1 MFQLEQDQQM
11 VSITHN
17 GHVVMGDL
25 QFECFLD
32 ESNGVALQLIDQ
44 KIEEKVDHLGEYL
57 RYEYLY
63 KANER
68 ISFSFILHCYEHIVH
83 AYTDVN
89 IESERLFGRNESLSP
104 EYGVVIKVKK
114 IGDIQGLMANYRH
127 KDWWTRPYFKKELSS
142 LPSRTQSLL
151 WNDKRSYYHLLPIC
165 DSVFKSEISG
175 SDDGFDICVSSYDGG
190 RNTCQAFVFA
200 LGKSDNPFALSKQIT
215 KSVRDVRGESRTI
228 DEKRYPEPLDYLGW
242 CSWDAFYQDVHA
254 EGILDKVKELH
265 KQQVPIKWIMIDD
278 GWSKTHEER
287 LCTFEPDPLKF
298 PNGMQ
303 NLTKELKS
311 TYGIQSIGVW
321 HTFAGY
327 WGGIDPAS
335 SLASDMAPYLYKTN
349 SQKLIPYPDKVRGY
363 GFWDAWHSYLK
374 QQGID
379 FVKVDGQSAI
389 NNFMMHQMPVGQSS
403 LESHKALE
411 ASVGIHFDQCM
422 INCMGMA
429 PENIW
434 NRPISSVSRSS
445 DDFVPDDENGF
456 AEHALQNVYNSF
468 YHGEV
473 YWGDWDMFWTKHKD
487 AERHALLR
495 SVSGGP
501 IYTSDPVNQT
511 NPQILWPLMY
521 KDGRIIRC
529 DQPGKPTADI
539 LLQDPTEERVP
550 LKVWNTYGEV
560 GILAA
565 FNIHQDGT
573 KVQGTI
579 SSSDI
584 VGSHAEEY
592 FVYDYFNQKFDEMKK
607 DETRDIALEQEESAL
622 YFILPKE
629 QSVTPIGLI
638 DKYVSPATFERQYLS
653 ENRVVVRVREGG
665 TFAFIAETMPRNVM
679 VNGQKVVCHP
689 LDDNELIYVI
699 DCSDCKQS
707 FLLEINL

>member
-1 MFQLEQDQQM
+1 MFQLEHDQQM
-11 VSITHN
+11 VNITYN
-17 GHVVMGDL
+17 GHIVMGDL
-25 QFECFLD
+25 QLECSFD
-32 ESNGVALQLIDQ
+32 RSDRVNLQLIDQ
-44 KIEEKVDHLGEYL
+44 RVEEKVDHLGEYS

-63 KANER
+63 KANEQ
-68 ISFSFILHCYEHIVH
+68 ISFSFILHCYEHFVH
-83 AYTDVN
+83 AYTDVS
-89 IESERLFGRNESLSP
+89 IESERLFGRNEYLSP

-127 KDWWTRPYFKKELSS
+127 KDWWTRPYFKQELSS

-175 SDDGFDICVSSYDGG
+175 SNDGFDICISSYDGA
-190 RNTCQAFVFA
+190 RNTCQALVFA
-200 LGKSDNPFALSKQIT
+200 LGKGDDPFALSKQIT
-215 KSVRDVRGESRTI
+215 KSVMDVRGESRML
-228 DEKRYPEPLDYLGW
+228 DEKRYPGQLDYLGW

-254 EGILDKVKELH
+254 EGILDKVKELQ
-265 KQQVPIKWIMIDD
+265 KQQVPLKWIMIDD

-287 LCTFEPDPLKF
+287 LCTFEPDPVKF
-298 PNGMQ
+298 PDGMQ
-303 NLTKELKS
+303 NLTEELKS
-311 TYGIQSIGVW
+311 TYGVKAIGVW

-327 WGGIDPAS
+327 WGGIDPDS
-335 SLASDMAPYLYKTN
+335 SLASDMAPYLYQTN
-349 SQKLIPYPDKVRGY
+349 SQKLIPYPDKGKGY

-434 NRPISSVSRSS
+434 NRPISAVSRSS
-445 DDFVPDDENGF
+445 DDFVPDAENGF

-468 YHGEV
+468 YHGEM

-511 NPQILWPLMY
+511 DPQILWPLIY

-539 LLQDPTEERVP
+539 LLRDPTEESVP

-565 FNIHQDGT
+565 FNINLAGI

-592 FVYDYFNQKFDEMKK
+592 FVYDYFNQKIDKIKK

-622 YFILPKE
+622 YFILPKA

-638 DKYVSPATFERQYLS
+638 DKYVSPATFEKQYSL
-653 ENRVVVRVREGG
+653 ENRVVVRVIEGG
-665 TFAFIAETMPRNVM
+665 TFAFIAETKPRNVM
-679 VNGQKVVCHP
+679 VNGQEVVCHP
-689 LDDNELIYVI
+689 LDDNEPIYVI
-699 DCSDCKQS
+699 DCSDYKHS
-707 FLLEINL
+707 FLIEINL